1 MEKKSEERIAEIKKR
16 KESIANRK
24 YNEGYLSTFSE
35 KNEEKYNEVFSMAKI
50 YSINLG
56 KRLEIINSYL
66 FYDEINNYEF

>member
-24 YNEGYLSTFSE
+24 YNEGYLYTFSE

-56 KRLEIINSYL
+56 KLLEIINSYL